1 MQKISYQRMK
11 LLRNKNAKIIITNN
25 IEAEALLDLTKKL
38 DYALRILKEN
48 AGGLYDYEDVAKNIN
63 VIKELITHNSE
74 FIEELYKKIGKDY
87 SKPATIKFMENKE
100 SQWNR

>member
-48 AGGLYDYEDVAKNIN
+48 AGGLYDYEDVAKNI
-63 VIKELITHNSE
+63 ITAIVKGE
-74 FIEELYKKIGKDY
+74 VFATKITY
-87 SKPATIKFMENKE
+87 
-100 SQWNR
+100 

>member
-48 AGGLYDYEDVAKNIN
+48 AGGL
-63 VIKELITHNSE
+63 
-74 FIEELYKKIGKDY
+74 
-87 SKPATIKFMENKE
+87 
-100 SQWNR
+100 